1 MKSLWLLVL
10 LATAAAPAAP
20 VLDTRWTKA
29 AAQAYVAAP
38 DQVKTARSL
47 PELRVYDAGNRLVLR
62 SFGLKPGTVGTN
74 IVGAI
79 RRRVQVK
86 GPSFAQTMSELETRD
101 GSPALAQARGRAKIT
116 IVDYWAE
123 WCAPCKLLGAELQ
136 AWAARQP
143 AGYVQIV
150 RAETDIIAAERGAG
164 HKVLH
169 YIKGPDGKMTKVDD

>member
-1 MKSLWLLVL
+1 MKSLLLLVL

-20 VLDTRWTKA
+20 VLETRWTKA
-29 AAQAYVAAP
+29 AAQSYVAAL
-38 DQVKTARSL
+38 DKVKTARSL

-62 SFGLKPGTVGTN
+62 SFGLKQGTVGTN
-74 IVGAI
+74 IVQAV

-86 GPSFAQTMSELETRD
+86 GPSFAQTMNELETRD
-101 GSPALAQARGRAKIT
+101 GSPALAQAQGRAKIT

-150 RAETDIIAAERGAG
+150 RAETDIMAAEKAAG

-169 YIKGPDGKMTKVDD
+169 YIKGPDGKLTKVDD